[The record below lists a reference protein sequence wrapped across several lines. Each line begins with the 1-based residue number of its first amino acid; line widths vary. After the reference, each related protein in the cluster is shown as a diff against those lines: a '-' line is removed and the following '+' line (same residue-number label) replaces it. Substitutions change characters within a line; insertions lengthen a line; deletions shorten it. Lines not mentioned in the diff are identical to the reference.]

1 MDKCHS
7 CFFNDT
13 LCKNER
19 FATDVSFPARTVIF
33 DEGTPLKGIFCVK
46 KGVCKIS
53 KLSENGKELII
64 QLLGKGTLLGIR
76 SVVNDEKTN
85 LKAVSL
91 SPIQACFLP
100 IEQVRRAIQHSG
112 AFASYLV
119 QTMASHLK
127 DADNRIVTMGQHQA
141 HERLATLLIYLN
153 DTFGTNIS
161 GEINVYLKRSEM
173 ASFIGTATESMI
185 RIFKKFEQSGL
196 VTSEGRAI
204 RILDEE
210 RLFNIANG
218 IEHSVL

>member
-1 MDKCHS
+1 
-7 CFFNDT
+7 
-13 LCKNER
+13 
-19 FATDVSFPARTVIF
+19 
-33 DEGTPLKGIFCVK
+33 
-46 KGVCKIS
+46 
-53 KLSENGKELII
+53 
-64 QLLGKGTLLGIR
+64 
-76 SVVNDEKTN
+76 
-85 LKAVSL
+85 
-91 SPIQACFLP
+91 
-100 IEQVRRAIQHSG
+100 
-112 AFASYLV
+112 
-119 QTMASHLK
+119 MASHLK